1 MTDNKNLIERF
12 ELVHETKRHKYYVSN
27 YGYVLSVTSKS
38 YKERKLTGYVKQG
51 GKNAPYVIKLGDK
64 EKCIKHLVAQAFIH
78 EYKGADSNV
87 FHKDGNK
94 LNCRAD
100 NLIVVPKS
108 QVAKITGPKSRSQA
122 VIVIDSK
129 GLETT
134 FSSIRKAANNLNCSY
149 QTLLDYMNGKSKK
162 SVLSGFTITKIAEFN
177 SATSEHN
184 IA

>member
-38 YKERKLTGYVKQG
+38 YKERKLKGYVKQG
-51 GKNAPYVIKLGDK
+51 RKNAPYVIKLGDK
-64 EKCIKHLVAQAFIH
+64 EKCIKHLVAQAFIP

-87 FHKDGNK
+87 LHKDGNK

-108 QVAKITGPKSRSQA
+108 QVAKITGPQSRSQA
-122 VIVIDSK
+122 VIVVDNK

-134 FSSIRKAANNLNCSY
+134 FSSVRKAANNLNCSY
-149 QTLLDYMNGKSKK
+149 QTLLDYMKGKYKN
-162 SVLSGFTITKIAEFN
+162 SVLDGFTIRKC
-177 SATSEHN
+177 
-184 IA
+184 